1 MLFLEFGLGMIVWIG
16 AITILHRNADHKKL
30 KTELINF
37 SPAILYGLLA
47 TSYVTPLVANS
58 GEGILFL
65 SAGILLAV
73 KDIVILSLMG
83 IVILPWHVG
92 NFLFSLIGIS
102 QLHETNLFVAPFAL
116 HLGI

>member
-1 MLFLEFGLGMIVWIG
+1 MLFLEFGLGVTLWIG
-16 AITILHRNADHKKL
+16 ATTILLRNADPKKL
-30 KTELINF
+30 KTELINL

-65 SAGILLAV
+65 LGGIFLAV

-83 IVILPWHVG
+83 VAIVPWHLG
-92 NFLFSLIGIS
+92 NFLFSLLGIS
-102 QLHETNLFVAPFAL
+102 QLHETNLFVVPFAL